1 MERLRGKKIAFIVD
15 TNFEQT
21 EYTGSRDILEAAGA
35 TTTLL
40 SPHGPEVQGLNH
52 IEKADTFP
60 VDVAL
65 EAGDPDEY
73 DAVVFPGGA
82 VNADSLR
89 MNKTAQSWLKK
100 FNAAGKPVALICH
113 APWLAVSAEEV
124 DERQWTSWPTL
135 QDDIRN
141 AGGEWSDEP
150 VVVDGNF
157 ITSRKPDDVAAFSS
171 AIIEKL
177 TVLLPV
183 M

>member
-1 MERLRGKKIAFIVD
+1 MERLQGKKIAFIVD
-15 TNFEQT
+15 TNFEQA
-21 EYTGSRDILEAAGA
+21 EYTGPRDILEAAGA

-40 SPHGPEVQGLNH
+40 SPSGPEVQGLNH

-60 VDVAL
+60 IDSAL
-65 EAGDPDEY
+65 DAANPDDY

-89 MNKTAQSWLKK
+89 MNETAQGWLKK
-100 FNAAGKPVALICH
+100 FNAADKPVALICH
-113 APWLAVSAEEV
+113 APWLAISAGCA

-150 VVVDGNF
+150 VVIDGNF
-157 ITSRKPDDVAAFSS
+157 ITSRKPDDVEAFSA
-171 AIIEKL
+171 AIIDKL
-177 TVLLPV
+177 STPLSV